1 VLARTKKQFIS
12 SQSFHRTPDG
22 RVREFT
28 LKERFEHRILES
40 FDLATQ
46 ELYRLRVPAT
56 IHTTIYTKIVAFN
69 QTARKHELP
78 DHLGFEAKPGKTI
91 ATSFEAKLAKTVAAG
106 FEAKPIETV
115 ATGLEVKPTKTVAA
129 DFEVKPA
136 KTVRVVLRSNHSQ
149 TVDLGFEAQP
159 RNPRP

>member
-106 FEAKPIETV
+106 FEAKP
-115 ATGLEVKPTKTVAA
+115 LE
-129 DFEVKPA
+129 
-136 KTVRVVLRSNHSQ
+136 TVRVVLRPNHSQ
-149 TVDLGFEAQP
+149 TIDLGFEAQP
-159 RNPRP
+159 RNPHF